1 MELFPMIQKR
11 LKSDSES
18 WLRRWLLRPDVLV
31 IFLLLIVPFGL
42 AAAIESSISS
52 LLAVPGYFVLIG
64 FAAITNPIVP
74 SGFLGT
80 PSFYALSGVWFY
92 FIAVLAAAILRLLW
106 RLLS

>member
-1 MELFPMIQKR
+1 MIQKGP
-11 LKSDSES
+11 KSDSES
-18 WLRRWLLRPDVLV
+18 WFRRWLLRPDILV

-42 AAAIESSISS
+42 AAAIESSITS

-64 FAAITNPIVP
+64 FTAITTPMLP

-80 PSFYALSGVWFY
+80 PWFFALSGVWFY
-92 FIAVLAAAILRLLW
+92 FIAALTATILRHLW